1 MKMTLKEITLAALLA
16 AVYTVTS
23 FLPGFPVIGVSGSR
37 IDFSRSQEISYGL
50 ILSPALGP
58 FTAFLGDFI
67 GTALTGSSL
76 FFTPLSIVSAFM
88 AAALNR
94 ERLLRLRGWL
104 LSAIPLAGLIV
115 CWYLTPVGIEA
126 YYYPIPH
133 LIGLGIILLFRGRI
147 TEYLHSEDK
156 KRLALGVLLCAYPST
171 MAGHMLGNLIF
182 IQLFNPN
189 ALFIHNTSTSIYH
202 RKGHSNS
209 DSDYHWRSI
218 GNCNA

>member
-37 IDFSRSQEISYGL
+37 IDFSRSLEISYGL
-50 ILSPALGP
+50 ILGPALGP

-115 CWYLTPVGIEA
+115 CWYPNPCWNG
-126 YYYPIPH
+126 
-133 LIGLGIILLFRGRI
+133 GILLSYTTSDRSR
-147 TEYLHSEDK
+147 H
-156 KRLALGVLLCAYPST
+156 YPSV
-171 MAGHMLGNLIF
+171 
-182 IQLFNPN
+182 QRQD
-189 ALFIHNTSTSIYH
+189 H
-202 RKGHSNS
+202 RVF
-209 DSDYHWRSI
+209 
-218 GNCNA
+218 A